1 MTRTEVLDKAK
12 EIITKDRNE
21 QYGEPQDVFDL
32 IAEYWTAYLD
42 VSFTAEMVAEMMILF
57 KMARLKH
64 SAKADT
70 YIDLVGYSAIAA
82 ELAIKE
88 E

>member
-1 MTRTEVLDKAK
+1 MTREEILDKAK

-21 QYGEPQDVFDL
+21 QYGEPHDVFDL
-32 IAEYWTAYLD
+32 IAQYWSAYLN
-42 VSFTAEMVAEMMILF
+42 VALTPEMVAEMMMLF
-57 KMARLKH
+57 KIARLKH

-70 YIDLVGYSAIAA
+70 YIDIAGYAAIAG

-88 E
+88 

>member
-1 MTRTEVLDKAK
+1 MTREEILDKAK

-32 IAEYWTAYLD
+32 IAQYWTAYLN
-42 VSFTAEMVAEMMILF
+42 VALTPEMVAEMMMLF
-57 KMARLKH
+57 KIARLKH

-70 YIDLVGYSAIAA
+70 YIDIVGYAAIAG

-88 E
+88 